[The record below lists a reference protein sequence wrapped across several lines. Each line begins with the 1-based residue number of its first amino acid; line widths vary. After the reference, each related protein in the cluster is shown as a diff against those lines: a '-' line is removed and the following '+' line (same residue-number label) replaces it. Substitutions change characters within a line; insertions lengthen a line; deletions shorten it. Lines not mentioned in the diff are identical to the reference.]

1 MRPFRVNWRF
11 SQPICLSEN
20 RLHLD
25 AILAWANVHR
35 AIGDGMASAEALA
48 LQEALPLERVVGD
61 AGEWIWKASSLAFTF
76 SSPPFLVRCV
86 RRTDIDT
93 IAFARKSLIHTSRTQ
108 LEKGTGP
115 YKNFDLR
122 FVVQWVKS
130 AIAYGVGEI
139 DAVRELLSTV
149 TSLGKLTRNG
159 WGRIS
164 EFYVQ
169 EDQEA
174 ETRWQ
179 WRTLPQW
186 IALQSF
192 ENYCPGNS
200 TVRPPY
206 WRREFQE
213 PVWEYLG

>member
-1 MRPFRVNWRF
+1 MRPFRVSWHF

-25 AILAWANVHR
+25 AILAWANVNR
-35 AIGDGMASAEALA
+35 AIGNGASSPDALV
-48 LQEALPLERVVGD
+48 LQETLPLERVVGD
-61 AGEWIWKASSLAFTF
+61 SGQWIWKASSLSFTF
-76 SSPPFLVRCV
+76 SSPPFLVQCV
-86 RRTDIDT
+86 RRTEIDT
-93 IAFARKSLIHTSRTQ
+93 VAFARNSLIHTARTQ

-115 YKNFDLR
+115 YKDFDLR
-122 FVVQWVKS
+122 FAVQWVES
-130 AIAYGVGEI
+130 ATAYGVGEI
-139 DAVRELLSTV
+139 EAVHGLLSIV

-164 EFYVQ
+164 EFCVQ
-169 EDQEA
+169 EDQDA

-186 IALQSF
+186 IELQSF
-192 ENYCPGNS
+192 ENHCPGIS

-213 PVWEYLG
+213 PGWEYLG

>member
-61 AGEWIWKASSLAFTF
+61 AGEWIWKASSLVFTF
-76 SSPPFLVRCV
+76 SSPPFLVQCV

-122 FVVQWVKS
+122 FAVQWVKS
-130 AIAYGVGEI
+130 AIAYGVGDI

-149 TSLGKLTRNG
+149 TLLGN
-159 WGRIS
+159 
-164 EFYVQ
+164 
-169 EDQEA
+169 
-174 ETRWQ
+174 
-179 WRTLPQW
+179 
-186 IALQSF
+186 
-192 ENYCPGNS
+192 
-200 TVRPPY
+200 
-206 WRREFQE
+206 
-213 PVWEYLG
+213 